1 MTLPKPRTDITKLL
15 ISTPS
20 HFVGQYEN
28 DIFRLAIANDNMRV
42 SPYAPRADE
51 RIYREYIEITVE
63 TPEYIKDTIV
73 IPDYSQIG
81 ENFCIALSVLF
92 GKRFDFHGLIQQH
105 GWPYIP
111 SIESNHQIYNK
122 NLCFNSPA
130 ERVDY
135 QIELNLENVRLIES
149 VLFEHDFEIANAQS
163 TFWYAGRFYIQAI
176 RTVEESPEIAF
187 LSLITAGEILAS
199 HFEYPVEDLLDD
211 NTKKLLNDLNE
222 LGELG
227 KKLHRQVAP
236 KLRGISEA
244 FCKCILDCLDT
255 DFFSRS
261 EAKKDFEKLTGSD
274 IKQRLKAAYNLRSKY
289 VHAGKLP
296 SSWMAVNYLN
306 DNQEIIHGNPVIDDQ
321 EMQKSI
327 KRSPTFVGL
336 ERIIRYSLIKFLIK
350 NKVIENEIECYN
362 KSRDTAKL
370 DAL

>member
-1 MTLPKPRTDITKLL
+1 MTLPKNRTDITKLL

-20 HFVGQYEN
+20 HFVGEYEN
-28 DIFRLAIANDNMRV
+28 DIFRLVRANQNMRV
-42 SPYAPRADE
+42 SRYAPRTDE

-63 TPEYIKDTIV
+63 TPECKKETIV

-81 ENFCIALSVLF
+81 ENFCIALSVLY

-111 SIESNHQIYNK
+111 LIESSHQICNT
-122 NLCFNSPA
+122 NLSFNSTA

-135 QIELNLENVRLIES
+135 KIELNLENVRLIEN
-149 VLFEHDFEIANAQS
+149 VLFQHDSETTDAQS

-176 RTVEESPEIAF
+176 RVVEESPEVAF
-187 LSLITAGEILAS
+187 LSLITAGEIIAS
-199 HFEYPVEDLLDD
+199 YFEYPVEDLLDQSA
-211 NTKKLLNDLNE
+211 KKLLIDLNE

-227 KKLHRQVAP
+227 RKLHKQVAP
-236 KLRGISEA
+236 KLTGISEA
-244 FCKCILDCLDT
+244 FCKCILDCLDK

-261 EAKKDFEKLTGSD
+261 EAVNDFEKLTELD

-306 DNQEIIHGNPVIDDQ
+306 DNQEVIHGDPVIGDKD
-321 EMQKSI
+321 MQKSI
-327 KRSPTFVGL
+327 KRSPTFIGL
-336 ERIIRYSLIKFLIK
+336 ERIVRYSLIKFLIK
-350 NKVIENEIECYN
+350 TKVIESEIEIYN
-362 KSRDTAKL
+362 KSGQGIPQS
-370 DAL
+370 